1 MCIGTTV
8 LLLNGWIHKKGEGLC
23 ECFWEWTIKTL
34 FWHCESDGTNKLL
47 GCNGKEHEGMMC
59 GNWNY
64 EISTEKWGD
73 QTTSINEAVF
83 TEWQV
88 TIDDVHWLRW
98 TYIDFDLNKKSFVHE
113 GLCTC
118 TDIHWLWL

>member
-1 MCIGTTV
+1 M
-8 LLLNGWIHKKGEGLC
+8 
-23 ECFWEWTIKTL
+23 
-34 FWHCESDGTNKLL
+34 FWHCESDETDKLL

-98 TYIDFDLNKKSFVHE
+98 TYIDFDLNKKFCSWRVVYMQWHTLTLAVKFCFLKLIGHTFLDDNLIESFRI
-113 GLCTC
+113 LK
-118 TDIHWLWL
+118 DYLKS